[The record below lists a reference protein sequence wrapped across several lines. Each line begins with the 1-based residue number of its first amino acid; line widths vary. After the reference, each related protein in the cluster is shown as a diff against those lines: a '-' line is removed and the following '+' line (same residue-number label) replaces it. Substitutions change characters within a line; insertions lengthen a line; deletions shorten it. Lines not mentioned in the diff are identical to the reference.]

1 MNQNST
7 INNDKQQTRISK
19 YFINSGQGFLN
30 IRASDNSEK
39 QPGSLK
45 VQQGVKES
53 LSSKSLCER
62 KVVFLNNLLIG
73 PGIGE
78 IIYM

>member
-19 YFINSGQGFLN
+19 YFTNSRQGFLN

-39 QPGSLK
+39 QLGNLK
-45 VQQGVKES
+45 AQSGVKEL
-53 LSSKSLCER
+53 LSTKSL
-62 KVVFLNNLLIG
+62 
-73 PGIGE
+73 
-78 IIYM
+78 